1 MMVNSVNN
9 QTQII
14 LAFNG
19 DTGVPCVF
27 GVLTCEDM
35 DQVLRDF
42 IMYMYTSY

>member
-1 MMVNSVNN
+1 MVVNSVNI
-9 QTQII
+9 QTFR
-14 LAFNG
+14 LFWLLMDA
-19 DTGVPCVF
+19 GVPCVF